1 MAKYIQ
7 DNYVFINIHWNW
19 LRYEVAS
26 ILIQTAEQPM
36 TVCRF
41 LLCPC
46 QTVRRITHHKKN
58 PSFLHLPA
66 ATILCCLCLHFF
78 FQSKKSIFGFNIV
91 ESKYNLGDL
100 EEHGKSTFPY
110 MMGMKQPE
118 DSYSLFT
125 VIHFCDPP
133 SGLCQSA
140 GCYWRLDNWK
150 GNVKY

>member
-1 MAKYIQ
+1 MTKYLQ

-19 LRYEVAS
+19 LRYKVAS

-46 QTVRRITHHKKN
+46 QTVRKTTHHKMYT
-58 PSFLHLPA
+58 SFLHLPA
-66 ATILCCLCLHFF
+66 ATILCCMCSHFF

-91 ESKYNLGDL
+91 KRKYILGDL
-100 EEHGKSTFPY
+100 EEYGKSTFPY

-118 DSYSLFT
+118 ACYSLLT
-125 VIHFCDPP
+125 VICFCHPP
-133 SGLCQSA
+133 LVC
-140 GCYWRLDNWK
+140 
-150 GNVKY
+150 VKVLVATED